1 MINNIKFVDEL
12 KHHGIKELNERIM
25 EGMKVPPNNLV
36 EELKEY
42 FDKTSREQ
50 VLKDW
55 EETVDY
61 DSGDVVAGA
70 FINSLER
77 RRKVIESTNNVIPA
91 DDFVHETNELE
102 EDETVKLVNK
112 LLEFQEGLKSYN
124 KEFNI
129 FGDDITDYDKDY
141 ILQHIVINMVDYL
154 KFLNWRLGGNDG
166 VFLPEWFDMSLKE
179 VMIKDLY
186 ARRLSVELEI
196 ENLQDKIQKIDREIK
211 RYENNI

>member
-1 MINNIKFVDEL
+1 M
-12 KHHGIKELNERIM
+12 IM
-25 EGMKVPPNNLV
+25 ENKNVEAIHRKLHEWEKKPNFL

-77 RRKVIESTNNVIPA
+77 RGKVIESTNNVIPA
-91 DDFVHETNELE
+91 DDFALETNELE

-141 ILQHIVINMVDYL
+141 ILQHIVIDRVGVSKYL
-154 KFLNWRLGGNDG
+154 EWKLYNREGI
-166 VFLPEWFDMSLKE
+166 FLPEWFDMSLKE

-186 ARRLSVELEI
+186 ARKLSVELEI
-196 ENLQDKIQKIDREIK
+196 ELLQDKIQKIDREIK
-211 RYENNI
+211 RYENNSN

>member
-1 MINNIKFVDEL
+1 M
-12 KHHGIKELNERIM
+12 IM
-25 EGMKVPPNNLV
+25 ENKNVEAIHRKLHEWEKKPNFL

-61 DSGDVVAGA
+61 DSGDVVGA

-77 RRKVIESTNNVIPA
+77 RGKVIESTNNVIPA
-91 DDFVHETNELE
+91 DDFALETNELE

-196 ENLQDKIQKIDREIK
+196 ELLQDKIQKIDREIK
-211 RYENNI
+211 RYENNSN

>member
-1 MINNIKFVDEL
+1 MHHKFYEWE
-12 KHHGIKELNERIM
+12 KK
-25 EGMKVPPNNLV
+25 PNFL

-61 DSGDVVAGA
+61 DSDDVVAGA

-77 RRKVIESTNNVIPA
+77 RRKIIESTNNVVPA

-141 ILQHIVINMVDYL
+141 ILQHIVINMADYL

-196 ENLQDKIQKIDREIK
+196 ELLQDKIQKIDREIK
-211 RYENNI
+211 RYENNSN

>member
-1 MINNIKFVDEL
+1 MHHKFYEWE
-12 KHHGIKELNERIM
+12 KK
-25 EGMKVPPNNLV
+25 PNFL

-61 DSGDVVAGA
+61 DSDDVVAGA

-77 RRKVIESTNNVIPA
+77 RRKIIESTNNVIPA

-141 ILQHIVINMVDYL
+141 ILQHIVINMADYL

-196 ENLQDKIQKIDREIK
+196 ELLQDKIQKIDREIK
-211 RYENNI
+211 RYENNSN

>member
-1 MINNIKFVDEL
+1 MITENKNVEAIHRKLHEWE
-12 KHHGIKELNERIM
+12 KK
-25 EGMKVPPNNLV
+25 PNFL

-42 FDKTSREQ
+42 FDNTPREQ
-50 VLKDW
+50 ILKDW
-55 EETVDY
+55 EKTSVY
-61 DSGDVVAGA
+61 DSGNVTADK
-70 FINSLER
+70 FINFLEQ
-77 RRKVIESTNNVIPA
+77 RRKVIESTNSEIPA
-91 DDFVHETNELE
+91 DDFVLETNELE
-102 EDETVKLVNK
+102 EDEAVKLVNK

-141 ILQHIVINMVDYL
+141 ILQHIVINMADYL

-196 ENLQDKIQKIDREIK
+196 ELLQDKIQKIDREIK
-211 RYENNI
+211 RYENNSN

>member
-1 MINNIKFVDEL
+1 MKNNIKFWYEL
-12 KHHGIKELNERIM
+12 KHHDDKELSRRMTKYWKVASILRPIL
-25 EGMKVPPNNLV
+25 EGNKIYIDDTHFLISPENKDRTVKN
-36 EELKEY
+36 
-42 FDKTSREQ
+42 KTEI
-50 VLKDW
+50 D
-55 EETVDY
+55 
-61 DSGDVVAGA
+61 
-70 FINSLER
+70 NS
-77 RRKVIESTNNVIPA
+77 VIPS
-91 DDFVHETNELE
+91 DNFTRNTNELE

-112 LLEFQEGLKSYN
+112 LLEFQEGLKLYN
-124 KEFNI
+124 REFNI

-141 ILQHIVINMVDYL
+141 VIQHIFINRAGYSKCFTWKL
-154 KFLNWRLGGNDG
+154 SNKEG

>member
-1 MINNIKFVDEL
+1 MKNNIKFWYEL
-12 KHHGIKELNERIM
+12 KHHDDKELSRRMTEYWKVASTLRPIL
-25 EGMKVPPNNLV
+25 EGNKIYIDDTHFLISPENKDRTVKN
-36 EELKEY
+36 
-42 FDKTSREQ
+42 KTEI
-50 VLKDW
+50 D
-55 EETVDY
+55 
-61 DSGDVVAGA
+61 
-70 FINSLER
+70 NSE
-77 RRKVIESTNNVIPA
+77 IPS
-91 DDFVHETNELE
+91 DNFTFKSNELE

-166 VFLPEWFDMSLKE
+166 VFLPEWFDMNLKD
-179 VMIKDLY
+179 VMIKDLHF
-186 ARRLSVELEI
+186 RRVNLELEI
-196 ENLQDKIQKIDREIK
+196 ENLQDKIQKIDREIE

>member
-1 MINNIKFVDEL
+1 MRSE
-12 KHHGIKELNERIM
+12 
-25 EGMKVPPNNLV
+25 NNLV
-36 EELKEY
+36 KELKEY
-42 FDKTSREQ
+42 FDKTSKEQ

-77 RRKVIESTNNVIPA
+77 RRKVIDSTNNVIPA
-91 DDFVHETNELE
+91 DDSALETNELE
-102 EDETVKLVNK
+102 KDETVKLVNK

-141 ILQHIVINMVDYL
+141 ILQHIVINKVGVSKYL
-154 KFLNWRLGGNDG
+154 EWKLYNREGI
-166 VFLPEWFDMSLKE
+166 FLPEWFGTNLKD
-179 VMIKDLY
+179 VMIKNLH
-186 ARRLSVELEI
+186 ARRLSA
-196 ENLQDKIQKIDREIK
+196 K
-211 RYENNI
+211 

>member
-1 MINNIKFVDEL
+1 MITENKNVEAIHRKLHEWE
-12 KHHGIKELNERIM
+12 KK
-25 EGMKVPPNNLV
+25 PNFL

-42 FDKTSREQ
+42 FETTSREQ
-50 VLKDW
+50 ILKDW

-77 RRKVIESTNNVIPA
+77 RGKVIESTNNVIPA
-91 DDFVHETNELE
+91 DDFALETNELE

-141 ILQHIVINMVDYL
+141 VIQHIFINKAGYSKCFTWKL
-154 KFLNWRLGGNDG
+154 SNKEG
-166 VFLPEWFDMSLKE
+166 VFLPEWFDMNLKE
-179 VMIKDLY
+179 IMIKDLY

-196 ENLQDKIQKIDREIK
+196 ENLQDKIQKIDREIE
-211 RYENNI
+211 RYGNNSN

>member
-1 MINNIKFVDEL
+1 M
-12 KHHGIKELNERIM
+12 IM
-25 EGMKVPPNNLV
+25 ENKNVEAIHSKLHEWEKKPNFL

-42 FDKTSREQ
+42 FETTSREQ
-50 VLKDW
+50 ILKDW

-77 RRKVIESTNNVIPA
+77 RGKVIESTNNVIPA
-91 DDFVHETNELE
+91 DDFALETNELE

-141 ILQHIVINMVDYL
+141 ILQHIVINRVGVSKYL
-154 KFLNWRLGGNDG
+154 EWKLYNREGI
-166 VFLPEWFDMSLKE
+166 FLPEWFDMSLKE

-186 ARRLSVELEI
+186 ARKLSVELEI
-196 ENLQDKIQKIDREIK
+196 ELLQDKIQKIDREIK
-211 RYENNI
+211 RYENNSN

>member
-1 MINNIKFVDEL
+1 MRYDTKFIDEL
-12 KHHGIKELNERIM
+12 RHYSDKELHRRIAEDWKATSILRPIL
-25 EGMKVPPNNLV
+25 EGN
-36 EELKEY
+36 
-42 FDKTSREQ
+42 KTFIDDTHFLINPEN
-50 VLKDW
+50 KDQ
-55 EETVDY
+55 TVK
-61 DSGDVVAGA
+61 
-70 FINSLER
+70 N
-77 RRKVIESTNNVIPA
+77 KIEIGNNVIPA
-91 DDFVHETNELE
+91 DDSALETNELE

>member
-1 MINNIKFVDEL
+1 MRYDTKFIDEL
-12 KHHGIKELNERIM
+12 RHYSDKELHRRIAEDWKVTSILRPIL
-25 EGMKVPPNNLV
+25 EGNKIHIDDTHFLISPEN
-36 EELKEY
+36 
-42 FDKTSREQ
+42 
-50 VLKDW
+50 KDQ
-55 EETVDY
+55 TVK
-61 DSGDVVAGA
+61 
-70 FINSLER
+70 N
-77 RRKVIESTNNVIPA
+77 KIEIGNNVIPA
-91 DDFVHETNELE
+91 DDSTLETNELE
-102 EDETVKLVNK
+102 EDETLKFVNK

-129 FGDDITDYDKDY
+129 FGDDITDYNKDY

-196 ENLQDKIQKIDREIK
+196 ELLQDKIQKIDREIK
-211 RYENNI
+211 RYENNSN

>member
-1 MINNIKFVDEL
+1 MRYDTKFIDEL
-12 KHHGIKELNERIM
+12 RHYSDKELHRRIAEDWKVTSILRPIL
-25 EGMKVPPNNLV
+25 EGNKIHIDDTHFLISPEN
-36 EELKEY
+36 
-42 FDKTSREQ
+42 
-50 VLKDW
+50 KDQ
-55 EETVDY
+55 TVK
-61 DSGDVVAGA
+61 
-70 FINSLER
+70 N
-77 RRKVIESTNNVIPA
+77 KIEIGNNVIPA
-91 DDFVHETNELE
+91 DDSTLETNELE